1 MEFLKTILGEELY
14 SQLEEKINAYN
25 SNEANK
31 EKQIKIANLGEGGY
45 VSKDKYSALDTEKSG
60 IQTQL
65 SEAQK
70 LIDELKKSNK
80 DDEAMQKKVADYES
94 KTARLEE
101 ELQQTKVDSA
111 LKIALLN
118 SKATDVD
125 YLLFKLKEKGEEI
138 KLDDKGNV
146 KGIDDMIAS
155 LKTQHPNQF
164 DSSDKSKKKIDEIK
178 LPKQDEKGDESPS
191 SLADAIKQ
199 SYENKDE

>member
-1 MEFLKTILGEELY
+1 MEFLKTVLGEELY
-14 SQLEEKINAYN
+14 SQLEKKINAYN

-45 VSKDKYSALDTEKSG
+45 VSKDKYSALETEKGG

-65 SEAQK
+65 SEAQN